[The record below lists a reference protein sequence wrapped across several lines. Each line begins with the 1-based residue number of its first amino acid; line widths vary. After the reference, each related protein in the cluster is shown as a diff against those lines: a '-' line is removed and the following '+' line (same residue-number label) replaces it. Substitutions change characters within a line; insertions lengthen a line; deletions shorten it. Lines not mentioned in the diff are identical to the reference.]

1 MRPYEIAVIFDAG
14 LEENDIKATT
24 DRVGEIVQA
33 AGGSVNGI
41 ERWGRRTFAY
51 ELKHHSE
58 GIYLF
63 IEVVATPEAVAEADR
78 VLSLTDDVL
87 RHRIIRKPEM
97 IAGLAHAPS
106 VEASPAS

>member
-1 MRPYEIAVIFDAG
+1 MRRYEIAVIFDAG

-33 AGGSVNGI
+33 AGGSVSGI

-51 ELKHHSE
+51 ELKHRSE

-63 IEVVATPEAVAEADR
+63 IEADATQETIAEVDR
-78 VLSLTDDVL
+78 VLSLTDEVL
-87 RHRIIRKPEM
+87 RHRVIRKSEKGDRRAAEGVP
-97 IAGLAHAPS
+97 AG
-106 VEASPAS
+106 

>member
-1 MRPYEIAVIFDAG
+1 
-14 LEENDIKATT
+14 
-24 DRVGEIVQA
+24 VQA

-51 ELKHHSE
+51 ELKHRSE

-87 RHRIIRKPEM
+87 RHRIIRKPET
-97 IAGLAHAPS
+97 IAGLSQAPS